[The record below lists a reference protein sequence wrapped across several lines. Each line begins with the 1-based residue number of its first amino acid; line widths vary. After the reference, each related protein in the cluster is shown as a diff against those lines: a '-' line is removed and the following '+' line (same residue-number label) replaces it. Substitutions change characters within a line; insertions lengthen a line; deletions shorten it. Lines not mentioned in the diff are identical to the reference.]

1 MQNREILDMLN
12 TVYKDAIINR
22 DKMLSIL
29 KGSKFEQILQ
39 KARENWIEFKPTK
52 QEAITAGID
61 SSFNNTKFQ
70 GIELW
75 ATTAVSI
82 KSNGEVLVDLH
93 DSGLGSDID
102 LSRIAS
108 RMEIDACEKTVD
120 YVDLVLMDGSLHSQF
135 MTRQS
140 SLDAAVVRMMKKKDN
155 VLFIAKT
162 SNTKKQFERLGSLA
176 GDIFYYSHVTKDP
189 GFSKLFVEK
198 KYGQD
203 KVIASTF
210 VRLSNSTP
218 IIKLEFL
225 GEDHSEDEIKATLNK
240 LYKNSVGGY
249 PYALKLAHNNCK
261 ISDKELAKIV
271 SLLGLSNEI
280 SSREV
285 LG

>member
-1 MQNREILDMLN
+1 VLN

-22 DKMLSIL
+22 EKMLSIL
-29 KGSKFEQILQ
+29 KGPKFEQILH
-39 KARENWIEFKPTK
+39 KAQANWNDFTPTK
-52 QEAITAGID
+52 EEVITAGID

-82 KSNGEVLVDLH
+82 KSDGDILVDLH
-93 DSGLGSDID
+93 ESGLGSDTD

-108 RMEIDACEKTVD
+108 KMEIDACEKTVD
-120 YVDLVLMDGSLHSQF
+120 EVDLVLMDGSLHSQF

-140 SLDAAVVRMMKKKDN
+140 ALDAQVVRTMNKKRN
-155 VLFIAKT
+155 VIFIAKT
-162 SNTKKQFERLGSLA
+162 SNTKKQFENLGSLA
-176 GDIFYYSHVTKDP
+176 GDIFYYNHVTNGP
-189 GFSKLFVEK
+189 GFSEIFVERN
-198 KYGQD
+198 YGPD
-203 KVIASTF
+203 KIISSTF
-210 VRLSNSTP
+210 VRLSDSTP

-225 GEDHSEDEIKATLNK
+225 GEKHDNDEVKSIMNK
-240 LYKNSVGGY
+240 LFKTSVGGY

-261 ISDKELAKIV
+261 ISDKELGKMV

-280 SSREV
+280 GSREV

>member
-1 MQNREILDMLN
+1 VLN
-12 TVYKDAIINR
+12 TVYKDAIMNR
-22 DKMLSIL
+22 DKILSVL
-29 KGSKFEQILQ
+29 KGPKFEQILQ
-39 KARENWIEFKPTK
+39 KARENWVEYQPTK
-52 QEAITAGID
+52 YEAVISGID

-75 ATTAVSI
+75 AATAVSI
-82 KSNGEVLVDLH
+82 KSDGEILADLH

-102 LSRIAS
+102 ISRIAS
-108 RMEIDACEKTVD
+108 QMEIEACEKTVD
-120 YVDLVLMDGSLHSQF
+120 GVDLVLMDGSLHSQF
-135 MTRQS
+135 MTRQAT
-140 SLDAAVVRMMKKKDN
+140 LDAIVVKTMKKKNN
-155 VLFIAKT
+155 VIFIAKT
-162 SNTKKQFERLGSLA
+162 SNTKKQFEKFGSLA
-176 GDIFYYSHVTKDP
+176 GDIFYYNHITNSP

-203 KVIASTF
+203 KTIASTF
-210 VRLSNSTP
+210 VRLSESTP

-225 GEDHSEDEIKATLNK
+225 GEDHSESEIKNVLNK

-261 ISDKELAKIV
+261 ISDKELAKMV

-280 SSREV
+280 GSREV